1 MNEGKE
7 GAGEGEAPV
16 QNAFGDHVPKPNSN
30 EAPTP
35 GDAPAPAEGGEGEKG
50 KGGEGEGKG
59 KTPTERI
66 AELSGLLGEYKQK
79 ELGWNETQKS
89 KDENIRNMAKKIEGL
104 EKAMKEGKPADG
116 AKPEALFKDVKR
128 SKDLTAEQREEMTDT
143 EIKQMD
149 AIADLQEGM
158 NKMADLVA
166 AGAKKPDEGDGGSA
180 LDVNGTVQDEAKK
193 LAGNDTA
200 VANQI
205 IESFKLLGFNTE
217 GMDEATLRAR
227 VATAAKEVPNYKPA
241 KEQGTGGKGKPA
253 GGTGGTDDPYGVDK
267 IIEDVQKGRESGGYG
282 L

>member
-1 MNEGKE
+1 
-7 GAGEGEAPV
+7 V

-35 GDAPAPAEGGEGEKG
+35 GDAPAPEGEGEKG

-66 AELSGLLGEYKQK
+66 SELSGLLGEYKQK

-89 KDENIRNMAKKIEGL
+89 KDENIRNMAKKIEAL
-104 EKAMKEGKPADG
+104 EKAAKGGKGEGEG

-128 SKDLTAEQREEMTDT
+128 SKDLTAEQREEMTET

-149 AIADLQEGM
+149 SIADLQEGM

-200 VANQI
+200 MANQI
-205 IESFKLLGFNTE
+205 IESFKLLGFNTTD
-217 GMDEATLRAR
+217 MDEATLRAR
-227 VATAAKEVPNYKPA
+227 VATAAKEVSTYKPA
-241 KEQGTGGKGKPA
+241 KEQSAGVKGKPA
-253 GGTGGTDDPYGVDK
+253 GGTGEGDDPYGVDQ
-267 IIEDVQKGRESGGYG
+267 IVQDASKSRESGGYG

>member
-1 MNEGKE
+1 MPPEKKE
-7 GAGEGEAPV
+7 GSEAPAEPV
-16 QNAFGDHVPKPNSN
+16 VNAFGDSVPTPNSDVP
-30 EAPTP
+30 PTP
-35 GDAPAPAEGGEGEKG
+35 GDTPAPEGEKG

-79 ELGWNETQKS
+79 ELGWNETSKS
-89 KDENIRNMAKKIEGL
+89 KDENIRNMAKKIEGF
-104 EKAMKEGKPADG
+104 EKAAKEGKPAEG
-116 AKPEALFKDVKR
+116 AKDPLFKDVKR

-166 AGAKKPDEGDGGSA
+166 AGAKKQEENKGGSV

-193 LAGNDTA
+193 LAGNNTA
-200 VANQI
+200 MANQI
-205 IESFKLLGFNTE
+205 IESFTLLGFNTE
-217 GMDEATLRAR
+217 GMDEATVRAR
-227 VATAAKEVPNYKPA
+227 VATAAKEVPTYKPA
-241 KEQGTGGKGKPA
+241 KEQPSGGKGKPA
-253 GGTGGTDDPYGVDK
+253 GGGAGGDDPYGVDK
-267 IIEDVQKGRESGGYG
+267 IVEDVTKSRESGGYG